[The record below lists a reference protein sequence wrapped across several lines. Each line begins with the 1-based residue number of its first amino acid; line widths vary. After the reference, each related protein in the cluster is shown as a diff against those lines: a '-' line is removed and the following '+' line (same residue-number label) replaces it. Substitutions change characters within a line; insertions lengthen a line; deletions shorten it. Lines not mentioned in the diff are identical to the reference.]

1 MSLFNS
7 NAPCSPCGREN
18 LRIARIRTNTD
29 LRSGLRV
36 AAAEEQGDCAMHA
49 SRARKAFVCQEC
61 GDAMQR
67 VSDVP
72 VLASLV
78 GQAVHGCAGCG
89 HVLLVC
95 ERDPHEW
102 NAGWVPFGS
111 SEISCVSLV

>member
-1 MSLFNS
+1 M
-7 NAPCSPCGREN
+7 AP
-18 LRIARIRTNTD
+18 IRTNTD
-29 LRSGLRV
+29 LRSALWI
-36 AAAEEQGDCAMHA
+36 AAAEEQRGLAMHA
-49 SRARKAFVCQEC
+49 SRARKAFVCQQC
-61 GDAMQR
+61 GDVMQR

-95 ERDPHEW
+95 ESDPHEW